1 MWWQHVDQGGDDG
14 LDVGRRHGAAGVHG
28 AQAQHLDDV
37 IGAVVGKQF
46 CDSRGQGAPGVAAT
60 GHLARMTLISSMT
73 KNLTKSCLKVV
84 ALLTFNLFRYF
95 AVLLN
100 VLLYETTS
108 QQLHFS
114 PKRVCNRAVIIPF
127 FAGLGIGVGISVK
140 RVGIGIPW
148 IRIHSGIESTAGIG
162 STLL

>member
-1 MWWQHVDQGGDDG
+1 MDSYLFICYPYKRASLYEPVWREHVDQGGDDG

-28 AQAQHLDDV
+28 AQAQHFDDV
-37 IGAVVGKQF
+37 VGAVLGEEL

-60 GHLARMTLISSMT
+60 GHLARMTLISSIT

-108 QQLHFS
+108 QHLHL
-114 PKRVCNRAVIIPF
+114 PKTRLSGFLLESILTKRQQTSLIP
-127 FAGLGIGVGISVK
+127 
-140 RVGIGIPW
+140 
-148 IRIHSGIESTAGIG
+148 
-162 STLL
+162 